1 MIYLPNNVY
10 VELYAEM
17 AEAILL
23 EHHEGKIQ
31 INQIEDNGDERFT
44 DEAQE
49 LFDDYCGL
57 VERVLESVGIGDDF
71 NRDEKT

>member
-1 MIYLPNNVY
+1 MAMDTIYLPNNVY
-10 VELYAEM
+10 IELYAEM

-31 INQIEDNGDERFT
+31 INQVEANGDERFT
-44 DEAQE
+44 EEAQE

-57 VERVLESVGIGDDF
+57 VVGVLESVGIGYLIL
-71 NRDEKT
+71 